1 MNTKNNK
8 DYSQSSSLLHNRFQC
23 RHALKTAVQQTTKAL
38 TCKRSPG
45 KFEKVVVTTAVRLRE
60 LVLVNDQIAKQNI
73 KNP

>member
-1 MNTKNNK
+1 MNKK
-8 DYSQSSSLLHNRFQC
+8 II
-23 RHALKTAVQQTTKAL
+23 KITAEAL
-38 TCKRSPG
+38 TSKRSPR

>member
-1 MNTKNNK
+1 MPFVLWAGEHWSQGVLMNKK
-8 DYSQSSSLLHNRFQC
+8 II
-23 RHALKTAVQQTTKAL
+23 KITAEAL
-38 TCKRSPG
+38 TSKRSPR